1 MRAIV
6 LLPLVLAACAGP
18 SQSGT
23 AVYLYPGSKAEIVK
37 DGACAVHE
45 NVSTDVLAPA
55 SMDVTTWLAEDTRKD
70 QAGHDLVKVS
80 PCGK

>member
-1 MRAIV
+1 MRVIV
-6 LLPLVLAACAGP
+6 LMPLALAACAGP

-37 DGACAVHE
+37 DGACAIHE

-55 SMDVTTWLAEDTRKD
+55 SMDVTTWPAAETRKD
-70 QAGHDLVKVS
+70 QAGHDLVKVTA
-80 PCGK
+80 CGA